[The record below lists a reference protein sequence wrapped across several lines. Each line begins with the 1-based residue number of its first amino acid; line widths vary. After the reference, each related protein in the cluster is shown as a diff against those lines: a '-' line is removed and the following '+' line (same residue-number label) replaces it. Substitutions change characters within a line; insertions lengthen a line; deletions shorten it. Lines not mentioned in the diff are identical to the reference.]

1 MTDARKRAIAEIASK
16 LETLA
21 DDLEALYQEECDEYD
36 DMPGQDEEE
45 ESLITRLSII
55 TNDMVAAYGDLQD
68 IAEE

>member
-36 DMPGQDEEE
+36 DMPGQDDNE

-55 TNDMVAAYGDLQD
+55 VNDLTAAYGDLED
-68 IAEE
+68 IAEG